1 MRSIIG
7 LVASVMLLAGGAA
20 AAENCASVAV
30 TAIPSC
36 AQSCFLEGASFV
48 GCDSLDFSCQ
58 CGKEAALYAAIEPCV
73 ATGCPAASFQAV
85 INGASSVCGCATA
98 GLAGGSTVS
107 GSFVSAISGSA
118 IGSSPASA
126 TATPS
131 EATGGG
137 SATASPTQGQG
148 GNGGGGWS
156 PLPTKSAFS
165 TSTPV
170 NAGGRQSEN
179 KLGMLAAAVVI
190 AMVAAISP

>member
-1 MRSIIG
+1 MKRNIIRLFAG
-7 LVASVMLLAGGAA
+7 AILLASGAA

-85 INGASSVCGCATA
+85 INGASSGAV
-98 GLAGGSTVS
+98 GGSTVS

-118 IGSSPASA
+118 IGSSPAIA

-131 EATGGG
+131 AAAGG
-137 SATASPTQGQG
+137 SASASATQ
-148 GNGGGGWS
+148 GGGGGDTWN
-156 PLPTKSAFS
+156 PLPTSSPFS
-165 TSTPV
+165 TSSPV
-170 NAGGRQSEN
+170 NAAGRQSN
-179 KLGMLAAAVVI
+179 SNFAMLVAVVGM
-190 AMVAAISP
+190 AVSVAVAP